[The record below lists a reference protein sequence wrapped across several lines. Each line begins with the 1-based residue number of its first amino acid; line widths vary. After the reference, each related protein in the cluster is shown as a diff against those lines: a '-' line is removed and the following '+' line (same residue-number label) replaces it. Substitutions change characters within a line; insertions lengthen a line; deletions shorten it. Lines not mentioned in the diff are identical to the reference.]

1 MDRFN
6 FEAVRVFSATRRYV
20 LQNFWNTKNTK
31 ATQRTQSICPLCE
44 TCSFAVLFFRLRRL
58 QIYPTTDL
66 LPYNCSFNFILFNKI
81 TIPITAT
88 AKNADHT
95 IPIQPD
101 LKISGT
107 STIPKRAVRK

>member
-58 QIYPTTDL
+58 QIFVIAA
-66 LPYNCSFNFILFNKI
+66 SIIFNDCVFSYLSLKMI
-81 TIPITAT
+81 IP
-88 AKNADHT
+88 
-95 IPIQPD
+95 
-101 LKISGT
+101 
-107 STIPKRAVRK
+107 